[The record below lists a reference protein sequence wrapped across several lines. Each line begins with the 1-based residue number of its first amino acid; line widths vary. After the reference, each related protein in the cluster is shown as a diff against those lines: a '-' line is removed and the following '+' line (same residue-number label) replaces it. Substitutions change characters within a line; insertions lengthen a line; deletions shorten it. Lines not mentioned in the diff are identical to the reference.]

1 MGDTHRKP
9 AADTGT
15 EVSQKA
21 VELLRAGHHGQ
32 DTAHVLRGLPP
43 FLRKPGEGV
52 AADTGYHRRPA
63 TRAGAEF

>member
-32 DTAHVLRGLPP
+32 DTAHVLRRLPT
-43 FLRKPGEGV
+43 FLREPGEGV
-52 AADTGYHRRPA
+52 AGDTINHRRP
-63 TRAGAEF
+63 TPRAGVEI